1 MKLFTVGPVDM
12 YEETLSIGGEP
23 IPYFRTSEFS
33 DVMFKLEKDFLK
45 LLYAG
50 EGSRLITFTASG
62 TAAMES
68 VFLNVIDKADKLLI
82 VNGGSFGHRFCM
94 LADLYEIPYDEI
106 KLEYGE
112 VLTEELLYSYDGRG
126 YTALLVNIHE
136 TSIGQ
141 LYDYRMLGEFC
152 RKNNM
157 YYIVDAISSFLADEL
172 KMAEAG
178 IDIVITSS
186 QKAMALPP
194 GLSFVALST
203 RILNERVKGA
213 RVRSMYFDYND
224 YLLNMER
231 GQTPFTPAVG
241 IILQLAQRMDAL
253 AKKGV
258 EAEIEKHRKLAGE
271 FRQMCADAGI
281 PVPAFPKSNALTTI
295 EFPEGNALEVF
306 AKLKDE
312 YGLMLTPSGGEI
324 GKRVL
329 RVGHL
334 GARSIEDYVEVIDSI
349 KTMTDRLQ

>member
-12 YEETLSIGGEP
+12 YEETLAIGGEP

-33 DVMFKLEKDFLK
+33 EVMLKIEKDFLK

-68 VFLNVIDKADKLLI
+68 VFLNVIDRKDKLLI

-94 LADLYEIPYDEI
+94 LADLYKVPYDSI
-106 KLEYGE
+106 DLEYGD
-112 VLTEELLYSYDGRG
+112 VLTEEHLYKYDGKG

-141 LYDYRMLGEFC
+141 LYDYKMLGDFC
-152 RKNNM
+152 KKNNM

-172 KMAEAG
+172 RMDEGG

-186 QKAMALPP
+186 QKAMSLPP
-194 GLSFVALST
+194 GLSFVALSK
-203 RILNERVKGA
+203 RILEERVQSSG
-213 RVRSMYFDYND
+213 VRSMYFDYKD

-241 IILQLAQRMDAL
+241 IILQLAQRMDTL
-253 AKKGV
+253 AKAGV
-258 EAEIEKHRKLAGE
+258 EAEITKHRELAE
-271 FRQMCADAGI
+271 QFRAMCKDAGI
-281 PVPAFPKSNALTTI
+281 PVPTFPKSNALTTI
-295 EFPEGNALEVF
+295 EFPDGNALDVF

-312 YGLMLTPSGGEI
+312 YGLMLTPSGGDI

-334 GARSIEDYVEVIDSI
+334 GVRCIEDYVEVIDRI
-349 KTMTDRLQ
+349 KEVR